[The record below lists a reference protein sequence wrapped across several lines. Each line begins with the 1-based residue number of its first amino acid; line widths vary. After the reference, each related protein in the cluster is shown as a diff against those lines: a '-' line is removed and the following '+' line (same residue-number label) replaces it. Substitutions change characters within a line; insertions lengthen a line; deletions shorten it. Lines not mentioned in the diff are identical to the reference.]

1 MELLQ
6 ICGLAA
12 VAVALNAVLR
22 GRHPEF
28 AFVLSLLT
36 GVLILGSV
44 LVSAA
49 PLFQRLHSLLEA
61 AGMGPAHVQ
70 ILFKSLGLCLV
81 TQIACDACRDLGES
95 GIAARVETAGK
106 LAVLLLSL
114 PLFEEVLQIAGSLI
128 GQGGLG

>member
-12 VAVALNAVLR
+12 VAVALNVVLR
-22 GRHPEF
+22 GRHPEY

-49 PLFQRLHSLLEA
+49 PLFQRLQSLLEA
-61 AGMGPAHVQ
+61 AGAGPAHVQ

-81 TQIACDACRDLGES
+81 TQIASDACRDLGEG

-114 PLFEEVLQIAGSLI
+114 PLFEEVLQIAGGLI
-128 GQGGLG
+128 GQGGLP